1 MSDSE
6 TVRQSMLLF
15 IVERNVITWYYNQ
28 NRLTLNLLNYCSL
41 FIST

>member
-15 IVERNVITWYYNQ
+15 IVETFILEPKSTNSEFTE
-28 NRLTLNLLNYCSL
+28 LL
-41 FIST
+41 